1 VPRPSVTTKGRLHIM
16 TRFTDLVGCTLP
28 LQQAGMSGTAT
39 PPLAAAVANAGALGM
54 IGIGRQSIEVIER
67 YLDEVAT
74 LTDAPIGATC
84 IAHFVQPDVVE
95 LVASRLP
102 IIEFFYEWPDAARVP
117 TSVVCGWQVGSVDE
131 AKAAVD
137 AGCQY
142 VIAQG
147 VEAGGHVRGHVP
159 LTELL
164 PAVRAAVDV
173 PIVAAGGIGDAAAVH
188 AAMALGADAVRV
200 GTRFVATRESY
211 AHPDYI
217 DALVNADTDD
227 SVLTEA
233 FGVGWPDA
241 PHRVLRSS
249 IDAASAAPADVV
261 GETVTP
267 VGTHLPM
274 VRFGSSSP
282 NRDTTGDISAM
293 ALYAGRSVGSVDRV
307 MTAAEVVA
315 ELSLGF
321 E

>member
-1 VPRPSVTTKGRLHIM
+1 M
-16 TRFTDLVGCTLP
+16 TRFTDLVGCRLP
-28 LQQAGMSGTAT
+28 LQLAGMSGTAT
-39 PPLAAAVANAGALGM
+39 PLLAAAVANAGALGM
-54 IGIGRQSIEVIER
+54 IGIGRQDIAVIER

-74 LTDAPIGATC
+74 LTTLPIGATC
-84 IAHFVQPDVVE
+84 IAHFVRPDVVE

-102 IIEFFYEWPDAARVP
+102 IVEFFYDWPDPARVP
-117 TSVVCGWQVGSVDE
+117 AGVVCGWQVGSVDE

-159 LTELL
+159 LAELL
-164 PAVRAAVDV
+164 PGVRTALDV
-173 PIVAAGGIGDAAAVH
+173 PIVAAGGIGDAAAIRT
-188 AAMALGADAVRV
+188 AMAMGADAVRV

-217 DALVNADTDD
+217 AALVAAVPDD

-233 FGVGWPDA
+233 FGVGWPNA

-249 IDAASAAPADVV
+249 IDAAAAAPDDVV
-261 GETVTP
+261 GETVSP
-267 VGTHLPM
+267 VGVTLPM
-274 VRFGSSSP
+274 VRFGASSP
-282 NRDTTGDISAM
+282 SRDTTGDISAM
-293 ALYAGRSVGSVDRV
+293 ALYAGRSVGSVDRI

-315 ELSLGF
+315 ELAAGF
-321 E
+321 D